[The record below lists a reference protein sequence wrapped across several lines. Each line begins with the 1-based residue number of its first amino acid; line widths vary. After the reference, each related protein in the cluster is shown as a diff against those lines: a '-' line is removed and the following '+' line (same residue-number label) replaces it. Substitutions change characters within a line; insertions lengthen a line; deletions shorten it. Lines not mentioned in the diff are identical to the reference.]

1 MKILID
7 ASRENHSAKV
17 CSVMVDHI
25 RLSSMEFVQKFEVSY
40 CMPGFGAI

>member
-7 ASRENHSAKV
+7 VSRENHSAKV
-17 CSVMVDHI
+17 CSVMVDNV
-25 RLSSMEFVQKFEVSY
+25 RVSSVEFVQKFEVSY